1 VNLLAGSNYDN
12 RVLSINLSNSNFVF
26 FISARTALISAIS
39 APSSI
44 SIWQYRSISAKNLAL
59 VRARHSTGSQ
69 GFRPEYGC
77 CLARHCWSERTRS
90 NTRRKTSPD
99 AQSSYQWV
107 SWPFPGNHRLAPA
120 ILAAVFPES
129 GRPPGQMAGPLLLH
143 RSTAEFAAR
152 SACRRSCRHG
162 CKYLRKQGFRRF
174 LLLIAGS

>member
-77 CLARHCWSERTRS
+77 CLARHCVGASAPVRIRDGKHLRTHSRHI
-90 NTRRKTSPD
+90 NGLAGHFQETTGWPLPFWRRFFRRAGAHPVK
-99 AQSSYQWV
+99 
-107 SWPFPGNHRLAPA
+107 WPARCYCTAAPRN
-120 ILAAVFPES
+120 S
-129 GRPPGQMAGPLLLH
+129 RPGQGAGDH
-143 RSTAEFAAR
+143 
-152 SACRRSCRHG
+152 
-162 CKYLRKQGFRRF
+162 
-174 LLLIAGS
+174 AGMDVSI